1 MAAGLCHSLAVIARH
16 REVLDE
22 VLTRMEI
29 LFQHS
34 MEAADTA
41 SAARRVAGR
50 AMTAYYV
57 LGGLLLIVVL
67 MFLVG
72 IAIGIW
78 F

>member
-1 MAAGLCHSLAVIARH
+1 MAAGLRHSLAVIAGH
-16 REVLDE
+16 QEVLDE
-22 VLTRMEI
+22 VMTRMEI
-29 LFQHS
+29 MFQHL

-41 SAARRVAGR
+41 SAARREAGH

-67 MFLVG
+67 MFLVW

>member
-1 MAAGLCHSLAVIARH
+1 MAAGLRHSLAVIAGH
-16 REVLDE
+16 REVLDG

-41 SAARRVAGR
+41 SAARRVACR

-57 LGGLLLIVVL
+57 LVGLLLIVVL

-72 IAIGIW
+72 IAIGFW

>member
-1 MAAGLCHSLAVIARH
+1 MAVGLCHSLVVIAGH
-16 REVLDE
+16 QEVLNE
-22 VLTRMEI
+22 VMTRMEI

-41 SAARRVAGR
+41 SAARRVACR

-57 LGGLLLIVVL
+57 LVGLLLIVVL

-72 IAIGIW
+72 IAISFW